1 MPDKTISD
9 SESAPTSRILP
20 GPVHLRHYPAHTL
33 VAWRPEGV
41 LDDGLMDAI
50 GEWLYATERA
60 VPSFHRFVDLDRIS
74 TVAVRT
80 SHVFDFARKR
90 TEQFGGLRPVKS
102 VVFSEDW
109 VGFGIARMYE
119 SLMEGA
125 SIEVRAF
132 RDRAKAAEW
141 LGVPAEVLK
150 LEDKPATPA

>member
-1 MPDKTISD
+1 
-9 SESAPTSRILP
+9 
-20 GPVHLRHYPAHTL
+20 

-41 LDDGLMDAI
+41 LDDELLDAI
-50 GEWLYATERA
+50 GEWLFAAEKA
-60 VPSFHRFVDLDRIS
+60 SPSFDRFIDFARI
-74 TVAVRT
+74 TMVAVRT

-90 TEQFGGLRPVKS
+90 TEHFGGPRPVKS

-132 RDRAKAAEW
+132 RDRAKAADW
-141 LGVPAEVLK
+141 LGVPVEVLK
-150 LEDKPATPA
+150 LEDNPAPPR

>member
-1 MPDKTISD
+1 MPDNPTVP
-9 SESAPTSRILP
+9 SEHLPFSRVLP
-20 GPVHLRHYPAHTL
+20 GPADLRYYPAHDL

-41 LDDGLMDAI
+41 LEDELLDAI
-50 GEWLYATERA
+50 GEWIYAAERTS
-60 VPSFHRFVDLDRIS
+60 PSFERFIDLSRITS
-74 TVAVRT
+74 VAVRT

-90 TEQFGGLRPVKS
+90 TEQFGGPRPVKS

-141 LGVPAEVLK
+141 LEVPAEVLK
-150 LEDKPATPA
+150 LEDNPAPAG